1 MERTGWQQTWVRILT
16 TTLTVAVM
24 VMIFCFSMEN
34 AEHSDQTSG
43 KISMEVIHVIHPDY
57 DEKPPQVQKAIYDD
71 VQYVVRKIAH
81 FTEYALLG
89 LMMRFCLESWFG
101 RRKGMS
107 PIAWAGGTLYAVT
120 DELHQLQIDGRYGQW
135 KDVLIDSSGV
145 LAGTLAACLILH
157 LIFKKRQK
165 A

>member
-1 MERTGWQQTWVRILT
+1 MERAGWQQTWVRILT
-16 TTLTVAVM
+16 TALTVAVM

-34 AEHSDQTSG
+34 AEDSDQTSG
-43 KISMEVIHVIHPDY
+43 KISMEVIHIIHPDF
-57 DEKPPQVQKAIYDD
+57 DEKPPQVQKTIYDD
-71 VQYVVRKIAH
+71 VQYAVRKTAH

-89 LMMRFCLESWFG
+89 LMMRFCLESWVG
-101 RRKGMS
+101 RRKWTL
-107 PIAWAGGTLYAVT
+107 PAAWAAGTLYAVT
-120 DELHQLQIDGRYGQW
+120 DELHQMQIDGRYGQW

-145 LAGTLAACLILH
+145 LAGILIACMILH